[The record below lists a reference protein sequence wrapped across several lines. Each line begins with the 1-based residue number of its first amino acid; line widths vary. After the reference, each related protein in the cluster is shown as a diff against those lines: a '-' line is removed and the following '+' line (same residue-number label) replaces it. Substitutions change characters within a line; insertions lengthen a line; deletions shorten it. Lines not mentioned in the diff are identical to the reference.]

1 MDFCEERA
9 RSSPAWGLRSL
20 DHMRRRA
27 GNYAMAD
34 MPLQDPAQHMMLV
47 NIFRF
52 SEHGQRPSQR
62 ELAASMHLSPATVTA
77 TLKLLERGGY
87 VRRIADDKDQ
97 RINRVALTESGE
109 ALMREG
115 MRRMDAL
122 DNMMLEGL
130 SREEQEMLCRSLS
143 KMRDNLSRYMRS
155 REVDAH
161 D

>member
-1 MDFCEERA
+1 MDCCEERA

-155 REVDAH
+155 REVNAH

>member
-1 MDFCEERA
+1 MDCCEERA

-143 KMRDNLSRYMRS
+143 KMRDNLSRYMKS

>member
-1 MDFCEERA
+1 MDCCEERA

-47 NIFRF
+47 NIFRI
-52 SEHGQRPSQR
+52 SERGSLPSQR

-77 TLKLLERGGY
+77 TLKLLERSGY

-109 ALMREG
+109 TVMREG

-122 DNMMLEGL
+122 DDMMLEGL
-130 SREEQEMLCRSLS
+130 SREEQEMLCRCLS
-143 KMRDNLSRYMRS
+143 QMRDNLSRYMKS

>member
-1 MDFCEERA
+1 MDCCEERA

-47 NIFRF
+47 NIFRI
-52 SEHGQRPSQR
+52 SERGSLPSQR

-77 TLKLLERGGY
+77 TLKLLERSGY

-97 RINRVALTESGE
+97 RINRVALTKSGE

-122 DNMMLEGL
+122 DDMMLEGL
-130 SREEQEMLCRSLS
+130 SREEQEMLCRCLS
-143 KMRDNLSRYMRS
+143 KMRDNLSRYMKF

>member
-1 MDFCEERA
+1 MDCCEERA

-27 GNYAMAD
+27 GNYAIAD

>member
-1 MDFCEERA
+1 MDCCEERA

-47 NIFRF
+47 NIFRI
-52 SEHGQRPSQR
+52 SERGSLPSQR

-77 TLKLLERGGY
+77 TLKLLERSGY

-97 RINRVALTESGE
+97 RINRVTLTESGE

-122 DNMMLEGL
+122 DDMMLEGL
-130 SREEQEMLCRSLS
+130 SREEQEMLCRCLS
-143 KMRDNLSRYMRS
+143 QMRDNLSRYMKS
-155 REVDAH
+155 REVDAP

>member
-1 MDFCEERA
+1 MDCCEERA

-47 NIFRF
+47 NIFRI
-52 SEHGQRPSQR
+52 SERGSLPSQR

-77 TLKLLERGGY
+77 TLKLLERSGY

-97 RINRVALTESGE
+97 RINRVALTKSGE

-122 DNMMLEGL
+122 DDMMQEGL
-130 SREEQEMLCRSLS
+130 TSEEHEILCRCLS
-143 KMRDNLSRYMRS
+143 KMRDNLSRYMKS

>member
-1 MDFCEERA
+1 MDCCEERA
-9 RSSPAWGLRSL
+9 HSSPAWGLRSL

>member
-1 MDFCEERA
+1 MDCCEERA

-47 NIFRF
+47 NIFRI
-52 SEHGQRPSQR
+52 SERGSLPSQR

-77 TLKLLERGGY
+77 TLKLLERSGY

-97 RINRVALTESGE
+97 RINRVTLTESGE

-122 DNMMLEGL
+122 DDMMLEGL
-130 SREEQEMLCRSLS
+130 SREEQEMLCRCLS
-143 KMRDNLSRYMRS
+143 QMRDNLSRYMKS

>member
-1 MDFCEERA
+1 MDCCEERA

>member
-1 MDFCEERA
+1 MDCCEERA

-109 ALMREG
+109 TVMREG

-122 DNMMLEGL
+122 DDIMQEGL
-130 SREEQEMLCRSLS
+130 TSEEHEILCRCLS
-143 KMRDNLSRYMRS
+143 KMRDNLSRYMKS

>member
-1 MDFCEERA
+1 MDCCEERA

-47 NIFRF
+47 NIFRI
-52 SEHGQRPSQR
+52 SERGSLPSQR

-77 TLKLLERGGY
+77 TLKLLERSGY

-97 RINRVALTESGE
+97 RINRVALTKSGE

-122 DNMMLEGL
+122 DDIMQEGL
-130 SREEQEMLCRSLS
+130 TSEEHEILCRCLS
-143 KMRDNLSRYMRS
+143 KMRDNLSRYMKS

>member
-1 MDFCEERA
+1 MDCCEERA

-97 RINRVALTESGE
+97 RINRVVLTESGE

>member
-1 MDFCEERA
+1 MDCCEERA

-47 NIFRF
+47 NIFRI
-52 SEHGQRPSQR
+52 SERGSLPSQR

-77 TLKLLERGGY
+77 TLKLLERSGY
-87 VRRIADDKDQ
+87 VWRIADDKDQ
-97 RINRVALTESGE
+97 RINRVTLTKSGE

-122 DNMMLEGL
+122 DDMMLEGL
-130 SREEQEMLCRSLS
+130 SREEQEMLCRCLS
-143 KMRDNLSRYMRS
+143 KMRDNLSRYMKS

>member
-1 MDFCEERA
+1 MDCCEERA

-47 NIFRF
+47 NIFRI
-52 SEHGQRPSQR
+52 SERGSLPSQR
-62 ELAASMHLSPATVTA
+62 GLAASMHLSPATVTA
-77 TLKLLERGGY
+77 TLKLLERSGY
-87 VRRIADDKDQ
+87 VQRIADDKDQ

-109 ALMREG
+109 TVMREG

-122 DNMMLEGL
+122 DDIMQEGL
-130 SREEQEMLCRSLS
+130 TSEEHEILCRCLS
-143 KMRDNLSRYMRS
+143 KMRDNLSRYMKS

>member
-1 MDFCEERA
+1 MDCCEERA

-87 VRRIADDKDQ
+87 VRRVADDKDQ

-109 ALMREG
+109 TLMREG

>member
-1 MDFCEERA
+1 MDCCEERA

-47 NIFRF
+47 NIFRI
-52 SEHGQRPSQR
+52 SERGSLPSQR

>member
-1 MDFCEERA
+1 MDCCEERA

-62 ELAASMHLSPATVTA
+62 EMAASMHLSPATVTA

>member
-1 MDFCEERA
+1 MDCFEERA

-47 NIFRF
+47 NIFRI
-52 SEHGQRPSQR
+52 SERGSLPSQR

-77 TLKLLERGGY
+77 TLKLLERSGY

-97 RINRVALTESGE
+97 RINRVALTKSGE

-122 DNMMLEGL
+122 DDMMQEGL
-130 SREEQEMLCRSLS
+130 TSEEHEILCRCLS
-143 KMRDNLSRYMRS
+143 KMRDNLSRYMKS

>member
-1 MDFCEERA
+1 MDCCEERA

-77 TLKLLERGGY
+77 TLKLLERSGY

-122 DNMMLEGL
+122 DDMMQEGL
-130 SREEQEMLCRSLS
+130 TSEEHEILCRCLS
-143 KMRDNLSRYMRS
+143 KMRDNLSRYMKS
-155 REVDAH
+155 RGVDAH

>member
-1 MDFCEERA
+1 MDCCEERA

-109 ALMREG
+109 AVMHEG

-122 DNMMLEGL
+122 DDIMQEGL
-130 SREEQEMLCRSLS
+130 TSEEHEILCRCLS
-143 KMRDNLSRYMRS
+143 KMRDNLSRYMKS

>member
-1 MDFCEERA
+1 MDCCEERA

-97 RINRVALTESGE
+97 RINRVALTENGE

>member
-1 MDFCEERA
+1 MNCCEEKA

-27 GNYAMAD
+27 GNYVMAD

-47 NIFRF
+47 NISRITA
-52 SEHGQRPSQR
+52 HGSLPSQR

-77 TLKLLERGGY
+77 TLKLLERSGY
-87 VRRIADDKDQ
+87 VRRIADEKDQ

-109 ALMREG
+109 AVMLEG

-122 DNMMLEGL
+122 DERMQEGL
-130 SREEQEMLCRSLS
+130 TREECEILCRCLS
-143 KMRDNLSRYMRS
+143 KMRENLARFMKS

>member
-1 MDFCEERA
+1 MNCCEEKA

-27 GNYAMAD
+27 TNYAMAD
-34 MPLQDPAQHMMLV
+34 LPLQDPAQHMMLV
-47 NIFRF
+47 NIHRI
-52 SEHGQRPSQR
+52 SEHGQLPSQR

-87 VRRIADDKDQ
+87 VRRVADEKDQ

-109 ALMREG
+109 TVMRDG

-122 DNMMLEGL
+122 DEMMQEGL
-130 SREEQEMLCRSLS
+130 TPEEHEVLCRCLS
-143 KMRDNLSRYMRS
+143 KMRENLQRYMRS

>member
-1 MDFCEERA
+1 MDCCEERA

-62 ELAASMHLSPATVTA
+62 ELAASMNLSPATVTA

-155 REVDAH
+155 REVYAH

>member
-1 MDFCEERA
+1 MDCCEERA

-52 SEHGQRPSQR
+52 SEHRQRPSQR

-97 RINRVALTESGE
+97 RINRVALTKSGE

-122 DNMMLEGL
+122 DDMMLEGL
-130 SREEQEMLCRSLS
+130 SREEQEMLCRCLS
-143 KMRDNLSRYMRS
+143 KMRDNLSRYMKS

>member
-1 MDFCEERA
+1 MDCCEERA

-130 SREEQEMLCRSLS
+130 SRKEQEMLCRSLS

>member
-1 MDFCEERA
+1 
-9 RSSPAWGLRSL
+9 
-20 DHMRRRA
+20 
-27 GNYAMAD
+27 MAD

-109 ALMREG
+109 AVMHEG

-122 DNMMLEGL
+122 DDMMQEGL
-130 SREEQEMLCRSLS
+130 TSEEHEILCRCLS
-143 KMRDNLSRYMRS
+143 KMRDNLSRYMKS

>member
-1 MDFCEERA
+1 MDCCEERA

-47 NIFRF
+47 NIFRI
-52 SEHGQRPSQR
+52 SERGSLPSQR

-77 TLKLLERGGY
+77 TLKLLERSGY

-97 RINRVALTESGE
+97 RINRVALTKSGE

-122 DNMMLEGL
+122 DDMMLEGL
-130 SREEQEMLCRSLS
+130 SREEQEMLCRCLS
-143 KMRDNLSRYMRS
+143 KMRDNLSRYMKS
-155 REVDAH
+155 REVEAH

>member
-1 MDFCEERA
+1 MDCCEERA

-34 MPLQDPAQHMMLV
+34 MPLQDPAQHMMLL

>member
-1 MDFCEERA
+1 MDCCEERA

-47 NIFRF
+47 NIFRI
-52 SEHGQRPSQR
+52 SERGSLPSQR

-77 TLKLLERGGY
+77 TLKLLERSGY

-97 RINRVALTESGE
+97 RINRVALTKSGE

-122 DNMMLEGL
+122 DDMMLEGL
-130 SREEQEMLCRSLS
+130 SREEQEMLCRCLS
-143 KMRDNLSRYMRS
+143 KMRDNLSRYMKS

>member
-1 MDFCEERA
+1 MDCCEERA

-27 GNYAMAD
+27 GSYAMAD

-47 NIFRF
+47 NIFRI
-52 SEHGQRPSQR
+52 SKRGSLPSQR

-77 TLKLLERGGY
+77 TLKLLERSGY

-109 ALMREG
+109 TVMCEG

-122 DNMMLEGL
+122 DDIMQEGL
-130 SREEQEMLCRSLS
+130 TSEEHEILCRCLS
-143 KMRDNLSRYMRS
+143 KMRDNLSRYMKS
-155 REVDAH
+155 REVNAH